1 MKRYQANPKES
12 YLVAVKRILR
22 YLKGNLG
29 LWYPKGSGFD
39 LKEYSDSDYA
49 GCKLDRKSTSR
60 GCQIL
65 SGKLVSWSAK
75 KQISLAMSSVKAE
88 YEVAAGCCAQVL

>member
-1 MKRYQANPKES
+1 YQANPKES
-12 YLVAVKRILR
+12 YLVAVKRILM

-39 LKEYSDSDYA
+39 LKEYSDSDYT
-49 GCKLDRKSTSR
+49 GS
-60 GCQIL
+60 
-65 SGKLVSWSAK
+65 
-75 KQISLAMSSVKAE
+75 KAE